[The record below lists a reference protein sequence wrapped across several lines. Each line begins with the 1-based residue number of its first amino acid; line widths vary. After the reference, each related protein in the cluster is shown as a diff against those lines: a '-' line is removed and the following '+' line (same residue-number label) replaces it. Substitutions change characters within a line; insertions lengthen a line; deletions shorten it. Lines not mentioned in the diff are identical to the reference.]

1 MFSTVYVLQAGLFFT
16 EATDLVLLEL
26 DPTKLPGTINWIV
39 GEMGDAGPDE
49 AAQAG
54 SSTTVHFLKPD
65 GCVHVYGVD
74 GVPMSSLVREAAV
87 PLVEG
92 KHVFPEWL

>member
-1 MFSTVYVLQAGLFFT
+1 MAGLFFT